1 MASSPEQFSQRVG
14 VLAARI
20 EKGVERTIR
29 KVALVVDQAIV
40 MATPVD
46 TGRAR
51 SNWIVS
57 IGGPSTDIKPAYVP
71 GEGGASGA
79 ANAAKAIE
87 QAAGEIAKFKLAQHS
102 IHITNNLPYIARLND
117 GYSAQAP
124 AGFVQK
130 GVRAG
135 VDAVKNTRLL
145 AEGEANGD

>member
-1 MASSPEQFSQRVG
+1 MG
-14 VLAARI
+14 VLAAML

-29 KVALVVDQAIV
+29 KVALVVDQAVV

-57 IGGPSTDIKPAYVP
+57 IGGPSTEVKPPYVP

-87 QAAGEIAKFKLAQHS
+87 QAAGEVAKFKLADHS
-102 IHITNNLPYIARLND
+102 IHLTNNLPYITRLNE

-130 GVRAG
+130 GIRAA
-135 VDAVKNTRLL
+135 VNAVKNTRLL
-145 AEGEANGD
+145 VEGSTRGD